1 MLIPLSYGEFRLLS
15 AFIEK
20 PQSVLSR
27 SYLLSAARGRSMEAY
42 DRTID
47 LLVSRLRQKLDTDS
61 TAKPLLRT
69 IRGEGY
75 LLDVAFDA

>member
-1 MLIPLSYGEFRLLS
+1 
-15 AFIEK
+15 
-20 PQSVLSR
+20 
-27 SYLLSAARGRSMEAY
+27 MEAY